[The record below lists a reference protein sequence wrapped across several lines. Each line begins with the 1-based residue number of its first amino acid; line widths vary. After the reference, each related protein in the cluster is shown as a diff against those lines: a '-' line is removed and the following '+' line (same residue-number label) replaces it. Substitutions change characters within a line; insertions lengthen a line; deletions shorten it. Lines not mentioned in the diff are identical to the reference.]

1 MEQMVS
7 GMMAMSK
14 QIVTALGV
22 LALTVSWNAVTSEA
36 ATGKCKTEE
45 CACERALKQNTI
57 EALEAFL
64 RKYPHSSEGGKSA
77 CAALGVPSL
86 DEGPGVSRQD
96 AEQPED
102 PMSGDLSSGG

>member
-1 MEQMVS
+1 MS
-7 GMMAMSK
+7 GMMAMRMSK
-14 QIVTALGV
+14 QIVTTLGV
-22 LALTVSWNAVTSEA
+22 LALTVSWNAIAAEA

-45 CACERALKQNTI
+45 CACEKALKQNTI

-64 RKYPHSSEGGKSA
+64 RKYPQSAETGKSA

-96 AEQPED
+96 AEEPED